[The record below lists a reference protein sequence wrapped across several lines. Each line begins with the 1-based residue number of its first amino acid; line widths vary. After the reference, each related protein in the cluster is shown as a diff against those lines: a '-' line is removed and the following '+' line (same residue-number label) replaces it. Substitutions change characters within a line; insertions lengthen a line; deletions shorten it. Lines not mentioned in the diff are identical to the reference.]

1 MSSRLDFIPG
11 ADAQFNIWQ
20 GVWFNSI
27 EKNAETWG
35 IPSDVVLTTSELKSK
50 WETTYSVVEN
60 PVTKTSITVQSK
72 NVARKE
78 YEKQVRMVV
87 KYYIAYNLK
96 VSDEDKMAMGLPLH
110 KTTRTPVPVPD
121 TVPDVTEIDRNKIR
135 CLTISFRDSGSDH
148 RAKPAGVQGAV
159 VKWIV
164 SDTPPTSI
172 KVFTNSLLDTKSPIT
187 LDFEEE
193 QRGKVVYFALA
204 WQNTKGEMGH
214 FGEIQSSIVP

>member
-1 MSSRLDFIPG
+1 S
-11 ADAQFNIWQ
+11 
-20 GVWFNSI
+20 
-27 EKNAETWG
+27 
-35 IPSDVVLTTSELKSK
+35 
-50 WETTYSVVEN
+50 
-60 PVTKTSITVQSK
+60 
-72 NVARKE
+72 ARNE
-78 YEKQVRMVV
+78 YEKQLRMLL
-87 KYYIAYNLK
+87 KSYITYNPK

-121 TVPDVTEIDRNKIR
+121 TVPDVTGIDRNMIR
-135 CLTISFRDSGSDH
+135 CITLSFRDSGSDH

-187 LDFEEE
+187 LEFEEE

-214 FGEIQSSIVP
+214 FGEIQSSVVP

>member
-1 MSSRLDFIPG
+1 FIPRP
-11 ADAQFNIWQ
+11 DAQFNIWQ
-20 GVWFNSI
+20 SVVVNSV
-27 EKNAETWG
+27 EKNAELWL
-35 IPSDVVLTTSELKSK
+35 IPADVVTDVAALRAK
-50 WETTYSVVEN
+50 WEAAYSVVEN
-60 PVTKTSITVQSK
+60 PTTKTSVAVQAK
-72 NVARKE
+72 NSARNE
-78 YEKQVRMVV
+78 YEKQLRILL
-87 KYYIAYNLK
+87 KSYITYNPK

-121 TVPDVTEIDRNKIR
+121 TVPDVTEIDRNMIR
-135 CLTISFRDSGSDH
+135 CITLSFRDSGSDH

-187 LDFEEE
+187 LEFEEE

>member
-1 MSSRLDFIPG
+1 MNKVDFIPRP
-11 ADAQFNIWQ
+11 DAQFNIWQ

-35 IPSDVVLTTSELKSK
+35 IPSDVVLTTSELKTK

-87 KYYIAYNLK
+87 KYYISYNLK

-110 KTTRTPVPVPD
+110 KTTRTSVPVPD

-164 SDTPPTSI
+164 SDTPPSGI
-172 KVFTNSLLDTKSPIT
+172 DVFTHSALDTKSPIT
-187 LDFEEE
+187 LEFTE
-193 QRGKVVYFALA
+193 QERSKLVYFALA
-204 WQNTKGEMGH
+204 WQNTKGEMGQ
-214 FGEIQSSIVP
+214 FGEIQSSVVP